1 MHAIIQLLY
10 LLLFYGVVEWRQESM
25 AEREGMWWE
34 WDQDRNK
41 QLLKVLSH
49 CTTTPQLWHLFIKM
63 IKTDGSS
70 TRNSHLEEQ
79 FPPKEEQQNAALV
92 MRNCFFCLKKLWW
105 IWSFTFK
112 FMHFAEDFIQSNL

>member
-10 LLLFYGVVEWRQESM
+10 LLLFYGVVEWRQERM

-49 CTTTPQLWHLFIKM
+49 CTTTPQLWYLFIKT

-92 MRNCFFCLKKLWW
+92 MRNGFFCLKK
-105 IWSFTFK
+105 TVV
-112 FMHFAEDFIQSNL
+112 NLIIYI